1 MQLSSDLPSAM
12 AVEER
17 RELTQL
23 PSDLLSH
30 ILNACTDLT
39 AAQLSSTCKRWL
51 EVFNADG
58 SRIARRAIGSLLS
71 KFTRGLKPEH
81 LLNSTRHGG
90 PPWPRQ
96 LVKGSA
102 DISWGELALRL
113 KSALA
118 KLESMKSPG
127 CQYQKYLRWL
137 QGEPASSPTVVRGL
151 LGVSMLPTS
160 LADTVR
166 LVPTAPQGKG
176 APRWPFLEIDD
187 DHGQHSVPAE
197 SEDTK
202 RTDWTLA
209 VKRGLY
215 VALSGE
221 PGPSFPRAPSSV
233 KRDQLLGSVDVP
245 RFVLML
251 EWATGEQT
259 RLRLV
264 MAELHQIA
272 CRETRT
278 FLTRPKYIATAERA
292 SQLER
297 MPRKE
302 LAGAAG
308 LDRQTVSFTHLV
320 RIVAAATGDE
330 ALQEEASKRVD
341 EVNPTGSGWGVQCWA

>member
-58 SRIARRAIGSLLS
+58 SRIERRAIGSLLS

-215 VALSGE
+215 VALSGAWAVVSTRTIQCQAR
-221 PGPSFPRAPSSV
+221 PAARFRGRAALRTHARVGDRGADAAAARHGRAPSDCLSRNSHIPHAPQV
-233 KRDQLLGSVDVP
+233 HSDG
-245 RFVLML
+245 
-251 EWATGEQT
+251 
-259 RLRLV
+259 
-264 MAELHQIA
+264 
-272 CRETRT
+272 
-278 FLTRPKYIATAERA
+278 RA
-292 SQLER
+292 SFTARTYAAQR
-297 MPRKE
+297 ARRRSRPRQANGV
-302 LAGAAG
+302 LHPLG
-308 LDRQTVSFTHLV
+308 TH
-320 RIVAAATGDE
+320 RRCRDG
-330 ALQEEASKRVD
+330 
-341 EVNPTGSGWGVQCWA
+341 